1 MMNQAIKGTWGDRV
15 YDVIVAI
22 VLVVVLLICL
32 YPLYFV
38 LIASVSD
45 YVAVNN
51 GEVLLYP
58 VRFTLEC
65 YQRLAQERF
74 IWTGYLNTFFYTVT
88 GTLLDVSVT
97 ILAAYA
103 LSRKDLVG
111 RKGIMGYF
119 LFVMFFSGGLIPLY
133 ITVNRLGLHNTRWVM
148 ILLGTVNIYNLI
160 VARTFFEQTISDE
173 LLDASRVDGCGN
185 ARFFVSVALP
195 LSSAIVAVIT
205 LYYAVEHWN
214 NYFNALIFISDY
226 DIMPLQIIARDIL
239 IANQRVDFSSEIE
252 DVVARQRY
260 AELLKYGIVIVS
272 SVPMLIAYPFVQ
284 KYFVKGVMIGAIKG

>member
-1 MMNQAIKGTWGDRV
+1 MKGTSRGSHFDRIF
-15 YDVIVAI
+15 DIVIYF
-22 VLVVVLLICL
+22 VLSLALLITI

-51 GEVLLYP
+51 GQVLLYP

-65 YQRLAQERF
+65 YQKLVKERY
-74 IWTGYLNTFFYTVT
+74 IWTGYLNTFLYTVS
-88 GTLLDVSVT
+88 GTALNVT
-97 ILAAYA
+97 VTVLAAYA
-103 LSRKDLVG
+103 LSRRDLVG

-119 LFVMFFSGGLIPLY
+119 LFVMFFNGGLIPLY
-133 ITVNRLGLHNTRWVM
+133 ITVNRLGLHNTRWVL

-160 VARTFFEQTISDE
+160 ITRTFFEQTISEE
-173 LLDASRVDGCGN
+173 LLEAARVDGCGN
-185 ARFFVSVALP
+185 ARFFFRIALP

-272 SVPMLIAYPFVQ
+272 SLPMLAAYPFVQ

>member
-1 MMNQAIKGTWGDRV
+1 MKGAVRGNSFDRIFDIAV
-15 YDVIVAI
+15 YC
-22 VLVVVLLICL
+22 VLTLALFVTV

-65 YQRLAQERF
+65 YQRLIKERY
-74 IWTGYLNTFFYTVT
+74 IWTGYLNTFLYTIS
-88 GTLLDVSVT
+88 GTALDVAVT

-103 LSRKDLVG
+103 LSRRDLVG

-119 LFVMFFSGGLIPLY
+119 LFVMFFNGGLIPLY
-133 ITVNRLGLHNTRWVM
+133 ITVNKLGLHNTRWVL
-148 ILLGTVNIYNLI
+148 ILLGMVSVYNLI
-160 VARTFFEQTISDE
+160 VARTFFEQTISQE
-173 LLDASRVDGCGN
+173 LLEAARVDGCGN
-185 ARFFVSVALP
+185 ARFFFSIALP

-260 AELLKYGIVIVS
+260 AELLKYGIVIIS
-272 SVPMLIAYPFVQ
+272 SLPMLLAYPFVQ

>member
-1 MMNQAIKGTWGDRV
+1 MKGTLRGSHFDRIFDIII
-15 YDVIVAI
+15 YF
-22 VLVVVLLICL
+22 VLSLALLITL

-51 GEVLLYP
+51 GQVLLYP

-65 YQRLAQERF
+65 YQKLLKERY
-74 IWTGYLNTFFYTVT
+74 IWTGYLNTFLYTVS
-88 GTLLDVSVT
+88 GTALNVT
-97 ILAAYA
+97 VTVLAAYA

-119 LFVMFFSGGLIPLY
+119 LFVMFFNGGLIPLY
-133 ITVNRLGLHNTRWVM
+133 ITVNRLGLHNTRWAL
-148 ILLGTVNIYNLI
+148 ILLGAVNIYNLI
-160 VARTFFEQTISDE
+160 ITRTFFEQTISEE
-173 LLDASRVDGCGN
+173 LLEAAKVDGCGN
-185 ARFFVSVALP
+185 ARFFFRIALP

-226 DIMPLQIIARDIL
+226 NIMPLQIIARDIL

-272 SVPMLIAYPFVQ
+272 SLPMLAAYPFVQ